1 MPPLLA
7 AHDVPASAV
16 AGAWHVHPGPVVFAV
31 VAAAVF
37 GPAFA
42 RVRRREP
49 ALAPWTR
56 AGLFACGLLV
66 MLGPLVSPLNRAGE
80 RYLLS
85 AHMLEHVLLADAGAA
100 LLVLSV
106 RGPIAAALLPWP
118 APAPLRTAAAVLMR
132 PPVTLAGWAAC
143 ATLAKPSLEPSVVTI
158 WVWHIPAIYDRALS
172 HPALHDLEHLSFVLA
187 GLLAWTQ
194 LIDPTGSGRLG
205 IPGRLAFTVAMFF
218 AGQVLS
224 DALVFSFHA
233 YYPAYAGRPGRLLGL
248 SPLTDQRLAGI
259 VMALEQLITLGAC
272 FVLLLRELRRGA
284 VRRALEAHVLDG

>member
-1 MPPLLA
+1 MPLHA
-7 AHDVPASAV
+7 AHDVSASAV
-16 AGAWHVHPGPVVFAV
+16 AGAWHVHPGPVVFAA

-42 RVRRREP
+42 RVRRRDP
-49 ALAPWTR
+49 GPAPWTR
-56 AGLFACGLLV
+56 AGLFVCGLVV

-118 APAPLRTAAAVLMR
+118 APGPLRSAAAVVMR
-132 PPVTLAGWAAC
+132 PPVTLAVWAA
-143 ATLAKPSLEPSVVTI
+143 VVA
-158 WVWHIPAIYDRALS
+158 VWHIPAIYDRALS

-272 FVLLLRELRRGA
+272 FLLLLRELRRGA
-284 VRRALEAHVLDG
+284 VRRALEAHV

>member
-7 AHDVPASAV
+7 AHDVPASAI
-16 AGAWHVHPGPVVFAV
+16 AGAWHLHLAPVVFV
-31 VAAAVF
+31 LVAAALFV
-37 GPAFA
+37 PAFA
-42 RVRRREP
+42 RVHRRDP
-49 ALAPWTR
+49 AQAPWTR
-56 AGLFACGLLV
+56 AALFACGLLV
-66 MLGPLVSPLNRAGE
+66 MAGPLVSPLNRAGE

-100 LLVLSV
+100 LLVLAA
-106 RGPIAAALLPWP
+106 RGPIASALMPRP
-118 APAPLRTAAAVLMR
+118 APAPLRAAAGFVMR
-132 PPVTLAGWAAC
+132 PPVTIAVWTVGV
-143 ATLAKPSLEPSVVTI
+143 S
-158 WVWHIPAIYDRALS
+158 VWHIPALYDRALA
-172 HPALHDLEHLSFVLA
+172 HPALHDLEHLSFVLV

-224 DALVFSFHA
+224 DALVFSFRA
-233 YYPAYAGRPGRLLGL
+233 YYPAYADVPGRLFGL

-259 VMALEQLITLGAC
+259 VMALEQLLTLGTC

-284 VRRALEAHVLDG
+284 VRRALETSV

>member
-1 MPPLLA
+1 MAPTTVPR
-7 AHDVPASAV
+7 DVPASAI
-16 AGAWHVHPGPVVFAV
+16 AGAWHLGPAPVAFAV
-31 VAAAVF
+31 VAAALFVS
-37 GPAFA
+37 AFA

-49 ALAPWTR
+49 ELAPWTR
-56 AGLFACGLLV
+56 AALFACGLVV

-106 RGPIAAALLPWP
+106 RGPIAATLLPWP
-118 APAPLRTAAAVLMR
+118 APAPLRAAAAFLMR
-132 PPVTLAGWAAC
+132 PPVTIAVWAVGV
-143 ATLAKPSLEPSVVTI
+143 S
-158 WVWHIPAIYDRALS
+158 VWHIPALYDRALS
-172 HPALHDLEHLSFVLA
+172 HQALHDLEHLSFVLV
-187 GLLAWTQ
+187 GLLAWIQ

-218 AGQVLS
+218 AGQLLS

-259 VMALEQLITLGAC
+259 VMALEQLVSLGIC

-284 VRRALEAHVLDG
+284 LRRMIETSA

>member
-1 MPPLLA
+1 LPPLLV
-7 AHDVPASAV
+7 AHDVAASAI
-16 AGAWHVHPGPVVFAV
+16 AGAWHVRPGAVVFAV

-66 MLGPLVSPLNRAGE
+66 MVGPLVSPLNRAGE

-118 APAPLRTAAAVLMR
+118 APAPLRFAAAILMR
-132 PPVTLAGWAAC
+132 PPVTLAVWAA
-143 ATLAKPSLEPSVVTI
+143 VVS
-158 WVWHIPAIYDRALS
+158 VWHIPAIYDRALS
-172 HPALHDLEHLSFVLA
+172 HPALHDLEHLSFVLV

-259 VMALEQLITLGAC
+259 VMALEQLITLGTC
-272 FVLLLRELRRGA
+272 FVLLLRELRRGPRI
-284 VRRALEAHVLDG
+284 RREPVANI

>member
-1 MPPLLA
+1 MPPLLT
-7 AHDVPASAV
+7 AHDVPASDV

-37 GPAFA
+37 GPAFV

-118 APAPLRTAAAVLMR
+118 APAPLRSAAAVVMR
-132 PPVTLAGWAAC
+132 PPVTLAVWAA
-143 ATLAKPSLEPSVVTI
+143 VVS
-158 WVWHIPAIYDRALS
+158 VWHIPAIYDRALS
-172 HPALHDLEHLSFVLA
+172 HPAVHDLEHLSFVLA

-272 FVLLLRELRRGA
+272 FLLLLRELRRGA

>member
-31 VAAAVF
+31 LAAAVF

-42 RVRRREP
+42 RARRREP
-49 ALAPWTR
+49 APAPWTR
-56 AGLFACGLLV
+56 AGLFACGLVV

-106 RGPIAAALLPWP
+106 RGPVAAALLPWP
-118 APAPLRTAAAVLMR
+118 APAPLRAAAAILMR
-132 PPVTLAGWAAC
+132 PPVTLCVWAA
-143 ATLAKPSLEPSVVTI
+143 VVS
-158 WVWHIPAIYDRALS
+158 VWHIPAIYDRALS
-172 HPALHDLEHLSFVLA
+172 HPAVHDLEHLSFVLV

-205 IPGRLAFTVAMFF
+205 VPGRLAFTVAMFF

-259 VMALEQLITLGAC
+259 VMALEQLITLGTC

-284 VRRALEAHVLDG
+284 RIHRDPVTEI

>member
-7 AHDVPASAV
+7 AHDVPASAI
-16 AGAWHVHPGPVVFAV
+16 AGAWHLHLAPVVFV
-31 VAAAVF
+31 LVATALFV
-37 GPAFA
+37 PAFV

-49 ALAPWTR
+49 APAPWTR
-56 AGLFACGLLV
+56 AALFACGLVV
-66 MLGPLVSPLNRAGE
+66 MAGPLVSPLNRAGE

-106 RGPIAAALLPWP
+106 RGPIASALLPRP
-118 APAPLRTAAAVLMR
+118 APAPLRAASSFVMR
-132 PPVTLAGWAAC
+132 PPVTIAVWTVGV
-143 ATLAKPSLEPSVVTI
+143 S
-158 WVWHIPAIYDRALS
+158 VWHIPALYDRALA
-172 HPALHDLEHLSFVLA
+172 HPALHDLEHLSFVLV

-194 LIDPTGSGRLG
+194 LIDPAGSGRLG
-205 IPGRLAFTVAMFF
+205 VPGRLAFTVAMFF

-233 YYPAYAGRPGRLLGL
+233 YYRAYADMPGRLFGL

-259 VMALEQLITLGAC
+259 VMALEQLLTLGTC

-284 VRRALEAHVLDG
+284 VRRRLETSV

>member
-7 AHDVPASAV
+7 AHDVPATAI
-16 AGAWHVHPGPVVFAV
+16 AGAWHLHPAPVVFALI
-31 VAAAVF
+31 AAAMFV
-37 GPAFA
+37 PAFA
-42 RVRRREP
+42 RVRRSDP
-49 ALAPWTR
+49 ALAPWTH
-56 AGLFACGLLV
+56 AGLFACGLVV
-66 MLGPLVSPLNRAGE
+66 MIGPLVSPLNRAGE

-106 RGPIAAALLPWP
+106 RGPVAAGLLPWP
-118 APAPLRTAAAVLMR
+118 APAPLHTAAGVLMR
-132 PPVTLAGWAAC
+132 PPVTLAAWVAGVA
-143 ATLAKPSLEPSVVTI
+143 
-158 WVWHIPAIYDRALS
+158 VWHVPAVYDRALS
-172 HPALHDLEHLSFVLA
+172 HPALHDLEHLTFVLV

-233 YYPAYAGRPGRLLGL
+233 YYPAYADRPGRLLGL
-248 SPLTDQRLAGI
+248 SPLADQRLAGI
-259 VMALEQLITLGAC
+259 VMALEQLITLGTC

-284 VRRALEAHVLDG
+284 VRRDAVRA

>member
-1 MPPLLA
+1 MGPPIDA
-7 AHDVPASAV
+7 RDVPASAI
-16 AGAWHVHPGPVVFAV
+16 ADAWHLGLAPVVFVA

-37 GPAFA
+37 VPAFT

-49 ALAPWTR
+49 GLAPWTR
-56 AGLFACGLLV
+56 AGLFAGGLVV
-66 MLGPLVSPLNRAGE
+66 MVAPLVSPLNLAGE

-106 RGPIAAALLPWP
+106 RGPIAVALVPRP
-118 APAPLRTAAAVLMR
+118 APAPVRAAGAFLMR
-132 PPVTLAGWAAC
+132 PPVTIAVWTVGV
-143 ATLAKPSLEPSVVTI
+143 SI
-158 WVWHIPAIYDRALS
+158 WHIPAIYDRALS
-172 HPALHDLEHLSFVLA
+172 HPPLHDLEHLSFVLV

-205 IPGRLAFTVAMFF
+205 VPGRLAFTVAMFF

-233 YYPAYAGRPGRLLGL
+233 YYPAYADRPGRLLGL

-259 VMALEQLITLGAC
+259 VMALEQLLTLGTC
-272 FVLLLRELRRGA
+272 FVLLLRELRRGPG
-284 VRRALEAHVLDG
+284 VRRDPLSI

>member
-1 MPPLLA
+1 MPLLLA
-7 AHDVPASAV
+7 ARDVPASAI
-16 AGAWHVHPGPVVFAV
+16 AGAWHLHPAPVVFAL
-31 VAAAVF
+31 VAAAVYV
-37 GPAFA
+37 PAFA

-56 AGLFACGLLV
+56 VGLFACGLVL
-66 MLGPLVSPLNRAGE
+66 MLGPLVSPLNVAGE

-106 RGPIAAALLPWP
+106 RGPIARALLPRP
-118 APAPLRTAAAVLMR
+118 APAPLRSVAGFVMR
-132 PPVTLAGWAAC
+132 PPVTLAVWA
-143 ATLAKPSLEPSVVTI
+143 LGVSI
-158 WVWHIPAIYDRALS
+158 WHIPAIYDRALS
-172 HPALHDLEHLSFVLA
+172 NAALHDLEHLTFVLV

-194 LIDPTGSGRLG
+194 LIDPAGSGRLG

-224 DALVFSFHA
+224 DVLVFSFHA
-233 YYPAYAGRPGRLLGL
+233 YYPAYADRPGRLFGV

-259 VMALEQLITLGAC
+259 VMALEQLVTLGTC
-272 FVLLLRELRRGA
+272 FVLLLRDLRRGA
-284 VRRALEAHVLDG
+284 SVRRDAVTNV